1 MALVPQCH
9 PDRPHQA
16 RGLCK
21 SCYLTVLGR
30 ENPALAKQ
38 CAEYNKRYRMTHL
51 DYYWNWHLEYHHGI
65 TSEQYS
71 RVLERQDGR
80 CAICKRLPSPD
91 RRLNVDHDH
100 KTGTIRG
107 LLCDKCN
114 LLVGRIENNAEL
126 MPVLMAYLTLKRQP

>member
-1 MALVPQCH
+1 
-9 PDRPHQA
+9 
-16 RGLCK
+16 
-21 SCYLTVLGR
+21 
-30 ENPALAKQ
+30 
-38 CAEYNKRYRMTHL
+38 MTHL

-80 CAICKRLPSPD
+80 CAICKRLPPPD

-126 MPVLMAYLTLKRQP
+126 MPVLMTYLTLKRQP